1 MKPELRLWKA
11 YATITTLLLAA
22 LTVMA
27 FRQNAPAHANFD
39 QVSVHRINIVGPDGA
54 LQMVISNRQDMPE
67 GRMDG
72 KTFQSQG
79 RHDGAGMIF
88 YNSLGDEDGG
98 LTFGARKTAKGYAAD
113 SGLLFDQYKQDQTV
127 GLVYSGE
134 NGQSSSGLR
143 VWQRPHT
150 DLAIAAEQI
159 EKIRALPNGPAK
171 TAALDKMRRA
181 GDFGHL
187 RLFAGKT
194 PGNASVV
201 ELTDAK
207 GRPRLR
213 IEVSSAGTASIDF
226 MGADGK
232 VVRRIT
238 AASPAAA
245 SRR

>member
-1 MKPELRLWKA
+1 MKNELRLWKA
-11 YATITTLLLAA
+11 YASITTLLLAA

-27 FRQNAPAHANFD
+27 FRQAAPAKANFD
-39 QVSVHRINIVGPDGA
+39 QINVHRINIVGPDGA

-67 GRMDG
+67 GRIDG

-98 LTFGARKTAKGYAAD
+98 LTFGAHKTAKGYVAD
-113 SGLLFDQYKQDQTV
+113 SGLMFDQFKQDQTV

-159 EKIRALPNGPAK
+159 EKIRAMPNGPVKA
-171 TAALDKMRRA
+171 AALAKMRQS

-194 PGNASVV
+194 PANASVV
-201 ELTDAK
+201 VLNDAS

-213 IEVSSAGTASIDF
+213 LEVSSSGVPVIEFLDAQ
-226 MGADGK
+226 GK
-232 VVRRIT
+232 IIRKIAVSEDR
-238 AASPAAA
+238 
-245 SRR
+245 